1 MEKAK
6 NNRDSVKKLDAVKTA
21 TKNSVVKAATK
32 TAPKAMEKAKNNR
45 GSLKKL
51 DAVKT
56 ATKNNVVKAATKT
69 APKVEK
75 TLPQTGEKQNNLALF
90 GLGLLS
96 LFGLG
101 SLVDRKRR
109 N

>member
-1 MEKAK
+1 MS
-6 NNRDSVKKLDAVKTA
+6 NNGPKSEFNGADETA
-21 TKNSVVKAATK
+21 NNK
-32 TAPKAMEKAKNNR
+32 PKASDE
-45 GSLKKL
+45 
-51 DAVKT
+51 
-56 ATKNNVVKAATKT
+56 
-69 APKVEK
+69 E
-75 TLPQTGEKQNNLALF
+75 LPQTGEKQNNLALF

>member
-1 MEKAK
+1 
-6 NNRDSVKKLDAVKTA
+6 
-21 TKNSVVKAATK
+21 
-32 TAPKAMEKAKNNR
+32 MEKAKNNR
-45 GSLKKL
+45 GSVKRLG
-51 DAVKT
+51 AVKT